1 MHLKM
6 FVNMAATLLQMWV
19 LMIYGPYMGDK
30 MLSAHP
36 WHGKVKIFSPG
47 SYQQNR
53 FFFCCIPDLS
63 VRTES
68 PFVPAFFHDSDS
80 TVILQDVQCWGL

>member
-19 LMIYGPYMGDK
+19 LMIYEPYMGDK

-47 SYQQNR
+47 SYQPNR
-53 FFFCCIPDLS
+53 FFFLLYPKPVCEDRKPLC
-63 VRTES
+63 
-68 PFVPAFFHDSDS
+68 ACFFS
-80 TVILQDVQCWGL
+80 